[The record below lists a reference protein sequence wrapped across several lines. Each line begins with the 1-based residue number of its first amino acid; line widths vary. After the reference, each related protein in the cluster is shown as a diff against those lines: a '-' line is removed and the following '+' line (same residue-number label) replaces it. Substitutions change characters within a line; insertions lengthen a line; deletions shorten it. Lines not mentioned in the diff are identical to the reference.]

1 MESIEGK
8 LYWAEKHPS
17 QGIIIADVDI
27 KSQFGMFEVKIKKLL
42 FSSGKFKKDTWN
54 IWTKG
59 TTTTVT
65 GTDLKDQK
73 NTIKF
78 VFEMI

>member
-17 QGIIIADVDI
+17 QGIIIADVDT
-27 KSQFGMFEVKIKKLL
+27 KNTFGMFEVKIKKLL
-42 FSSGKFKKDTWN
+42 FSSGGFKEGRWAKGF
-54 IWTKG
+54 G
-59 TTTTVT
+59 TTVIRA
-65 GTDLKDQK
+65 DLKNQK